1 MSRLDSFIRR
11 LEAQRACIDHVA
23 ARLGDLPGPVLEL
36 GLGNGRTYDHLRE
49 RLPGREIFVFEREVR
64 AHPACIPDPAHLFL
78 GDIGTTLP
86 AAKGWLPGPA
96 AFAHT
101 DMGTGDA
108 EANQALAAWLARH
121 FPPLLAP
128 GAWVIADQPL
138 DDPRLAPTSP
148 PAGIASDR
156 YFLYRHHPRGPAPAR
171 A

>member
-36 GLGNGRTYDHLRE
+36 GLGNGRTFDHLRE
-49 RLPGREIFVFEREVR
+49 RLPGREIFVFEREIR

-78 GDIGTTLP
+78 GDIKATLP
-86 AAKGWLPGPA
+86 TAGARLPAPA

-108 EANQALAAWLARH
+108 ARNAELAGWLAGH
-121 FPPLLAP
+121 LPALLASD
-128 GAWVIADQPL
+128 AWVIADRPL
-138 DDPRLAPTSP
+138 DDPRLIAAPP
-148 PAGIASDR
+148 PAGVAAER
-156 YFLYRHHPRGPAPAR
+156 YFLYRHRPAR
-171 A
+171 P